1 MTRWAFRLAVVLFF
15 CAAAASC
22 ATTRFHQ
29 REKLSDRC
37 MKLDQEDELVYLRN
51 KTEAAREG
59 AFGGYGSAAAGGC
72 GCQ

>member
-1 MTRWAFRLAVVLFF
+1 MASLAFRFAVFLLVGGS
-15 CAAAASC
+15 AASC

-29 REKLSDRC
+29 REKISDRC
-37 MKLDQEDELVYLRN
+37 MKLDQEGELVYLRN

-59 AFGGYGSAAAGGC
+59 AFGGYGTAAAGGC